1 MMSGG
6 NATLAALTH
15 SIAFIGLAGRIQSS
29 YLTCPLCRL
38 VLQKT
43 NHILPQIQICPHGD
57 VTSEDVGATILT
69 QSLFQTMAR
78 QLQQ

>member
-1 MMSGG
+1 M
-6 NATLAALTH
+6 
-15 SIAFIGLAGRIQSS
+15 
-29 YLTCPLCRL
+29 CRL